1 MKSFPAVAG
10 PVRGALFLGHSREA
24 MLTGLGSLLAM
35 DQVHTRAD
43 IVVMGKGMGGG
54 VYPVSLV
61 VADNEVMDVM
71 DVGSHGS
78 TFGGNPLACAV
89 STAAIRVLL
98 DEKLPERALSMGA
111 LLMHGLKGL
120 ASPAIEQV
128 GGRGLFVAVRLDA
141 DMLNGSNAF
150 DLALLLKENGLL
162 LYPASLYSLRLLPPL
177 VISEEEVLTA
187 VEKIG
192 AALKELVSECRN

>member
-1 MKSFPAVAG
+1 
-10 PVRGALFLGHSREA
+10 